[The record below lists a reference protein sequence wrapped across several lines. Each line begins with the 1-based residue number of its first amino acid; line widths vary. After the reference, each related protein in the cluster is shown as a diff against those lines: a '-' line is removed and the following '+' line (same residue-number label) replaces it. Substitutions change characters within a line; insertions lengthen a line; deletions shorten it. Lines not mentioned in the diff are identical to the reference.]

1 MNFYYQINENDS
13 LAFKPLDDN
22 SFELFIKGEAT
33 SEQKLGQYINGR
45 WEWDDDNQCHLFMT
59 FLKQNEKAFTRAFKS
74 YWNSDKEGPT
84 VWECAWRRFKIKVT
98 KYRREVSNSFY
109 NIYPYNPRN

>member
-13 LAFKPLDDN
+13 LAFKPLDNN

-33 SEQKLGQYINGR
+33 SEQKLGQYISGR
-45 WEWDDDNQCHLFMT
+45 WRWDDDNQRHLFLT

-74 YWNSDKEGPT
+74 YWLSKIDGPT
-84 VWECAWRRFKIKVT
+84 VWECAWRRFKIKIT
-98 KYRREVSNSFY
+98 KTKRKTIDKFY
-109 NIYPYNPRN
+109 NTVYPTR